1 MPRKGETQT
10 TEKTNGFSKEE
21 WLNRV
26 KERIMH
32 EPWGATVIKNAG
44 ALLMEIVRIGE
55 TENMMLRVRTP
66 NVKNAI
72 KLTRKEHIEALFEI
86 AKAIVNNEKNLADKL
101 EALKEIF
108 PRGGRAREEEEL

>member
-26 KERIMH
+26 KERVKS
-32 EPWGATVIKNAG
+32 EPWGSVIIKDAG
-44 ALLMEIVRIGE
+44 ALMIEVVRIGE
-55 TENMMLRVRTP
+55 TENLMVRVRTP